1 MRRWAFA
8 PYLVVSVVHLG
19 ALVVG
24 SAQVSTPTKWVLMP
38 ALLAAIFLARPRARA
53 VVVVGS
59 VGIVLSWCGD
69 VLLSTPGDIGFV
81 AGLASFLLAHV
92 AYLVLFAA
100 VLRTRRLPVWSLGYA
115 LWLVILVVVI
125 SPHLGALG
133 VPVVAY
139 GIVLAASSAAALATS
154 PTVAVGALLFLLSD
168 SLLVFKLFWPDFSM
182 VQVDAIIMLLYLAGQ
197 GLIVFGAVTA
207 PVRESTG
214 GLPLSA
220 AGGRQES

>member
-1 MRRWAFA
+1 
-8 PYLVVSVVHLG
+8 
-19 ALVVG
+19 
-24 SAQVSTPTKWVLMP
+24 
-38 ALLAAIFLARPRARA
+38 

-139 GIVLAASSAAALATS
+139 GIVLAASSAASLATS